1 LRTYNGAVLTTMP
14 FGRIEILPG
23 MPKTAGEVENHQS
36 MVAWT
41 EAVKG
46 CTVCSECT
54 ECIVIISDLLSAKTG
69 ITWDPN
75 GKLHKV

>member
-1 LRTYNGAVLTTMP
+1 
-14 FGRIEILPG
+14 

-46 CTVCSECT
+46 CTVGSECT
-54 ECIVIISDLLSAKTG
+54 ECIVIISDLFSAKAG